1 MTKQTKEEAAFQEG
15 RGDLGWSCDGCKF
28 YTAGVCEKVN
38 VKPKPDDLCKLFE
51 PRLDEGKVS
60 AAEAVV
66 PGGIA
71 RVEMYIT
78 RVAKDPQTGLRRW
91 FATDSGIDRD
101 LYGERMSMPLFKDFI
116 RRIENR
122 EEPPEPFKSRAW
134 NGGLPYLGVAHYLDL
149 NGEGIV
155 GPTDQVWVD
164 GDILKSRGTFAQT
177 PLADAAYEAIRS
189 DIEAKRPAPERVRI
203 SIAFI
208 DWGHDHE
215 GKGVFTRKSL
225 LDRCSYCD
233 AKAGDK
239 VYKAGHLVHLALTRK
254 PAYPDTTIAL
264 EERSMSSKRDDAASI
279 VGDELADELEKKSK
293 GMVVRSELIDPA
305 ALVVKADKAEGESGT
320 VTAEM
325 PAEEPGDPTPLKG
338 ASLAGA
344 VTLDEAEAF
353 LAKSE
358 PGVLLDSWGILTT
371 VLTNIAGED
380 KRIPITK
387 AVTDFQ
393 GQLDVMAVK
402 ALLDVQKAL
411 NAGVAPSTVTEAV
424 KPEVPVAEVPAP
436 AQVPPSGVPEEL
448 HPLDEAIVALRTAYD
463 EAVVTPI
470 ARGERLRMIQPSI
483 EGLADVIRRGVDEYT
498 PPAPAPGD
506 AGVEAIVRAV
516 EAAVAPLR
524 AEIAAL
530 RQTQAP
536 VERSGPRVPERRA
549 VRTVGLVPGPT
560 VRKSVTDQP
569 PVKPMTPLTRMIRR
583 SVGIPE

>member
-1 MTKQTKEEAAFQEG
+1 MTKQTKEEAAFQEE
-15 RGDLGWSCDGCKF
+15 RGSLDWSCDGCKF
-28 YTAGVCEKVN
+28 YSAGTCEKVN

-60 AAEAVV
+60 AAEAIV

-91 FATDSGIDRD
+91 FATASGVDRD
-101 LYGERMSMPLFKDFI
+101 LYGERMSTPLFKDFI
-116 RRIENR
+116 RRIESR

-149 NGEGIV
+149 DGEGIV
-155 GPTDQVWVD
+155 GPTDQAWVD
-164 GDILKSRGTFAQT
+164 GDILKARGTFAQT

-189 DIEAKRPAPERVRI
+189 DIEAKKPATDRVRI

-215 GKGVFTRKSL
+215 GVGGFTRKSL
-225 LDRCSYCD
+225 LDRCPHCD

-254 PAYPDTTIAL
+254 PAYLDTAIEL
-264 EERSMSSKRDDAASI
+264 EERSMTTKRDDAASI

-293 GMVVRSELIDPA
+293 GIVVRSELVDPS
-305 ALVVKADKAEGESGT
+305 ALVVKADEAVEADVAEGETGT
-320 VTAEM
+320 AGKELEAV
-325 PAEEPGDPTPLKG
+325 EEPGEPTPLKG

-358 PGVLLDSWGILTT
+358 PGVLLDSWGILAT

-380 KRIPITK
+380 KRQSITK

-393 GQLDVMAVK
+393 GQLDVMVVK
-402 ALLDVQKAL
+402 ALVDVQKAL
-411 NAGVAPSTVTEAV
+411 SAGVAPSTVTEAV
-424 KPEVPVAEVPAP
+424 KPEEPVESPGPVP
-436 AQVPPSGVPEEL
+436 GDL
-448 HPLDEAIVALRTAYD
+448 HPLDEAILALRTAYD
-463 EAVVTPI
+463 EAVDTPI
-470 ARGERLRMIQPSI
+470 ARGDRLRMIQPSM
-483 EGLADVIRRGVDEYT
+483 EGLAQAITRGVEEYVQ
-498 PPAPAPGD
+498 PAPAPGETGTEGFIK
-506 AGVEAIVRAV
+506 AMEAV
-516 EAAVAPLR
+516 VAPLR
-524 AEIAAL
+524 AEIALL
-530 RQTQAP
+530 RQAQAP

-549 VRTVGLVPGPT
+549 VRNVGQVPGPT
-560 VRKSVTDQP
+560 VAKSVMDQP
-569 PVKPMTPLTRMIRR
+569 AAQPMTPLTRMIRR
-583 SVGIPE
+583 SVGIRE

>member
-1 MTKQTKEEAAFQEG
+1 MAKQTKEEVGFQEG

-28 YTAGVCEKVN
+28 YTAGACEKVKG
-38 VKPKPDDLCKLFE
+38 KPNPDDLCKLFE

-60 AAEAVV
+60 AAEAIV

-91 FATDSGIDRD
+91 FATASGVDRD
-101 LYGERMSMPLFKDFI
+101 LYGERMSTPLFKDFI
-116 RRIENR
+116 RRIESR

-149 NGEGIV
+149 DGEGIV
-155 GPTDQVWVD
+155 GPTDQAWVD
-164 GDILKSRGTFAQT
+164 GDILKARGTFAQT

-189 DIEAKRPAPERVRI
+189 DIEAKKPATDRVRI

-215 GKGVFTRKSL
+215 GVGGFTRKSL
-225 LDRCSYCD
+225 LDRCPHCD

-254 PAYPDTTIAL
+254 PAYLDTAIEL
-264 EERSMSSKRDDAASI
+264 EERSMTTKRDDAASI

-293 GMVVRSELIDPA
+293 GIVVRSELVDPS
-305 ALVVKADKAEGESGT
+305 ALVVKADKPEDETGT
-320 VTAEM
+320 AGKELEA
-325 PAEEPGDPTPLKG
+325 PEEPGEPTPLKG

-358 PGVLLDSWGILTT
+358 PGVLLDSWGILTM

-380 KRIPITK
+380 KRPAITK

-402 ALLDVQKAL
+402 ALVDVQKAL
-411 NAGVAPSTVTEAV
+411 SAGVAPSTATEAV
-424 KPEVPVAEVPAP
+424 KPEEPVESPAP
-436 AQVPPSGVPEEL
+436 VPGEL
-448 HPLDEAIVALRTAYD
+448 HPLDEAILALRTAYD
-463 EAVVTPI
+463 EAVDTPI
-470 ARGERLRMIQPSI
+470 ARSDRLRMIQPSM
-483 EGLADVIRRGVDEYT
+483 EGLAQAITRGVEEYV

-506 AGVEAIVRAV
+506 ANVEAIVRAV

-530 RQTQAP
+530 RQVQPAP

-549 VRTVGLVPGPT
+549 VRTVGQVPGPT
-560 VRKSVTDQP
+560 VAKSVMDQP

-583 SVGIPE
+583 SVGIRE